1 MAIILMD
8 ILITLAELINIQRV
22 LSMLAIVHLTIEPT
36 AMTVRIRTT
45 TQRTPT
51 TGDHSREIVLQYLQV
66 TGFLVPWTDP
76 LCLTIDE
83 CNREIAFPCR
93 MIDECSHEIVLLCL
107 TIDERSHEIVLLC
120 RMIDECNREIVL
132 LCLTIDERSHEIVLL
147 CRMIEG
153 CKREIA
159 LPCRIP
165 QECNPETVKRYRIT
179 DEHSQEIVKYFLF
192 RIDRLNRE
200 IDLQYMMTEGCSQEI
215 VKHFQDRTDHRS
227 QENLIKVVSVWR
239 CYVGTQ
245 NTNPVRFGRVEGVRD
260 EDRDVVQAQIKRSFD
275 QAYPVLL

>member
-1 MAIILMD
+1 M
-8 ILITLAELINIQRV
+8 LITLAELINIQRV

-93 MIDECSHEIVLLCL
+93 I
-107 TIDERSHEIVLLC
+107 T
-120 RMIDECNREIVL
+120 
-132 LCLTIDERSHEIVLL
+132 
-147 CRMIEG
+147 
-153 CKREIA
+153 
-159 LPCRIP
+159 

>member
-1 MAIILMD
+1 MAIILMEM
-8 ILITLAELINIQRV
+8 LITLAEVINIQRV

-93 MIDECSHEIVLLCL
+93 I
-107 TIDERSHEIVLLC
+107 T
-120 RMIDECNREIVL
+120 
-132 LCLTIDERSHEIVLL
+132 
-147 CRMIEG
+147 
-153 CKREIA
+153 
-159 LPCRIP
+159 

>member
-107 TIDERSHEIVLLC
+107 TIDEC
-120 RMIDECNREIVL
+120 
-132 LCLTIDERSHEIVLL
+132 SHEIVLL

-153 CKREIA
+153 CNREIA

-215 VKHFQDRTDHRS
+215 VKHFRDRTDHRS